1 MPSEDFGSLADK
13 PQQRKAL
20 RFLEGER
27 YMDISSIGNL
37 AAHIGAPVEAPS
49 PRPAGEDQR
58 ALIQAVKAVNG
69 AGLLGQDV
77 ELTLQLVPDSQRTVV
92 RVVNRE
98 TREVVDQIPPD
109 SVLRLAQE
117 LDRVSGTPSE

>member
-1 MPSEDFGSLADK
+1 
-13 PQQRKAL
+13 
-20 RFLEGER
+20 
-27 YMDISSIGNL
+27 MDISSIGSL
-37 AAHIGAPVEAPS
+37 AAHIGAPIEAPS

-77 ELTLQLVPDSQRTVV
+77 ELTLRLVPDTQRTVV

-98 TREVVDQIPPD
+98 TREVVGQMPPD

-117 LDRVSGTPSE
+117 LDRVSATSSE